1 MVAER
6 PIADRDGR
14 RAGRQDGSNNRYD
27 GARQA
32 PSRAGDHGKRGDWV
46 SESDG
51 LENGVLAGVRV
62 LDFGRY
68 IAGPYCAALLADLGA
83 DVIRIE
89 RLGGGEDRWV
99 APVGDDDVGAMF
111 LVMNRNKRAMTLD
124 PSSADGREV
133 VRKLVATADVVVANL
148 PPEVLRG
155 LALDLE
161 SLRRVKPDIILTT
174 VTAFGA
180 GGPWS
185 HKHGF
190 DGIGQLMCGSAYLT
204 GTPEQ
209 PLRAAVAWVDCGT
222 ASLAAF
228 GTLAALMARQKTG
241 RGQKVEGALLRT
253 AIAYNN
259 PTLVEQQVM
268 QVDRVATMNRG
279 QTSAPSDVFRT
290 KDGWIIVYA
299 IGNPMFAR
307 WAKLM
312 GDDHWHT
319 DPRFQDDQARG
330 DHGEHVSKR
339 MAEWTAERTTAEAL
353 KALESARVPAGP
365 LYSPQQALEDAHIR
379 AAGLLHDTDYPGLS
393 RPAPLAPTPVDLSET
408 PGRFRRRAPT
418 LGEHTDEILGE
429 LGYSAGQIAELR
441 TKGVV

>member
-1 MVAER
+1 MN
-6 PIADRDGR
+6 D
-14 RAGRQDGSNNRYD
+14 
-27 GARQA
+27 
-32 PSRAGDHGKRGDWV
+32 
-46 SESDG
+46 
-51 LENGVLAGVRV
+51 VLAGVRV

-83 DVIRIE
+83 DVIRVE
-89 RLGGGEDRWV
+89 RRGGGEDRWV
-99 APVGDDDVGAMF
+99 APVGADGVGAMF

-124 PSSADGREV
+124 PSSPRGREI

-148 PPEVLRG
+148 PPEVLRN

-190 DGIGQLMCGSAYLT
+190 DGIGQVMCGSAYLT

-253 AIAYNN
+253 AVAFNN
-259 PTLVEQQVM
+259 PALVEQQVIRP
-268 QVDRVATMNRG
+268 DRIATVNRG
-279 QTSAPSDVFRT
+279 QTSAPSDLYRT
-290 KDGWIIVYA
+290 RDGWIIAYA

-307 WAKLM
+307 WARLM
-312 GDDHWHT
+312 GEEHWLT
-319 DPRFQDDQARG
+319 DPRFKDDEARG
-330 DHGEHVSKR
+330 NHGDVISDR
-339 MAEWTAERTTAEAL
+339 MSRWTAERTTEAALAEL
-353 KALESARVPAGP
+353 EKAHIPAGP
-365 LYSPQQALEDAHIR
+365 LYSPQQALDDVHIR
-379 AAGLLHDTDYPGLS
+379 AAGLLADTEYPGLP
-393 RPAPLAPTPVDLSET
+393 RPVPLSPTPVDLSET
-408 PGRFRRRAPT
+408 PGQFRHRAPT
-418 LGEHTDEILGE
+418 LGEHTEAILAE
-429 LGYSAGQIAELR
+429 LGYGPDEIEALRAE
-441 TKGVV
+441 KVI

>member
-1 MVAER
+1 MG
-6 PIADRDGR
+6 D
-14 RAGRQDGSNNRYD
+14 RAGTRDGSNNRYD

-32 PSRAGDHGKRGDWV
+32 PSRAGDHESGGDWV

-99 APVGDDDVGAMF
+99 APVGDDEVGAMF

-259 PTLVEQQVM
+259 PTLVEQQVI
-268 QVDRVATMNRG
+268 QVDRVATVNRG
-279 QTSAPSDVFRT
+279 QTAAPSDVFRT

-330 DHGEHVSKR
+330 DHGELVSKR

-429 LGYSAGQIAELR
+429 LGYSAGHIAELR

>member
-1 MVAER
+1 MSER
-6 PIADRDGR
+6 
-14 RAGRQDGSNNRYD
+14 
-27 GARQA
+27 
-32 PSRAGDHGKRGDWV
+32 
-46 SESDG
+46 E
-51 LENGVLAGVRV
+51 GVLAGIRL

-89 RLGGGEDRWV
+89 RRGGGEDRWV
-99 APVGDDDVGAMF
+99 APVSEDGAGAMY

-124 PSSADGREV
+124 PSCPEGREI

-148 PPEVLRG
+148 PPEVLRS

-190 DGIGQLMCGSAYLT
+190 DGIGQTMAGGAYLT

-209 PLRAAVAWVDCGT
+209 PMRAAVPWVDCGT

-228 GTLAALMARQKTG
+228 GTLAALMERGKTG

-253 AIAYNN
+253 AVAFNN
-259 PTLVEQQVM
+259 PTLVEQAAVQPN
-268 QVDRVATMNRG
+268 RIATLNRG
-279 QTSAPSDVFRT
+279 QTSAPSDLFRT
-290 KDGWIIVYA
+290 RDGWIIAYA
-299 IGNPMFAR
+299 IGGPMFAR

-312 GDDHWHT
+312 GEGEWLT
-319 DPRFQDDQARG
+319 DPRFKDDLSRG
-330 DHGEHVSKR
+330 DHGEIISKR
-339 MAEWTAERTTAEAL
+339 MSEWTIGRSTAEAL
-353 KALESARVPAGP
+353 AALEAAKIPAGP

-379 AAGLLHDTDYPGLS
+379 AAGLLTDTDYPGIP
-393 RPAPLAPTPVDLSET
+393 RPAPLAPTPVDLSAT
-408 PGRFRRRAPT
+408 PGRLQRRAPT
-418 LGEHTDEILGE
+418 LGEHTDAILRE
-429 LGYSAGQIAELR
+429 LGYASADIADLR
-441 TKGVV
+441 TRQVI

>member
-1 MVAER
+1 MMV
-6 PIADRDGR
+6 PGR
-14 RAGRQDGSNNRYD
+14 RRHEAGHHGRREDRVSTSGGSVND
-27 GARQA
+27 
-32 PSRAGDHGKRGDWV
+32 
-46 SESDG
+46 
-51 LENGVLAGVRV
+51 VLAGVRV

-89 RLGGGEDRWV
+89 RRGGGEDRWV
-99 APVGDDDVGAMF
+99 APVGDDGVGAMF
-111 LVMNRNKRAMTLD
+111 LAMNRNKRAMTLD
-124 PSSADGREV
+124 PSSAEGREI
-133 VRKLVATADVVVANL
+133 VRKLVGTADVVVANL

-259 PTLVEQQVM
+259 PTLVEQQVI
-268 QVDRVATMNRG
+268 QANREATLNRG

-330 DHGEHVSKR
+330 DHGELVSKR

-365 LYSPQQALEDAHIR
+365 LYSPQQTLEDAHIR
-379 AAGLLHDTDYPGLS
+379 MAGLLHDTDYPGLP

-429 LGYSAGQIAELR
+429 LGYSTDRIAELR

>member
-1 MVAER
+1 
-6 PIADRDGR
+6 
-14 RAGRQDGSNNRYD
+14 
-27 GARQA
+27 
-32 PSRAGDHGKRGDWV
+32 V

-89 RLGGGEDRWV
+89 RRGGGEDRWV

-228 GTLAALMARQKTG
+228 GTLAALMAREKTG

-259 PTLVEQQVM
+259 PALVEQQVI
-268 QVDRVATMNRG
+268 QVDRVATVNRG

-290 KDGWIIVYA
+290 RDGWIIVYA

-330 DHGEHVSKR
+330 DHGELVSKR
-339 MAEWTAERTTAEAL
+339 MAEWTAERTTDEAL

-379 AAGLLHDTDYPGLS
+379 AAGLLHDTDYPGLR

-408 PGRFRRRAPT
+408 PGRFRHRAPT
-418 LGEHTDEILGE
+418 LGEHTDEILAE
-429 LGYSAGQIAELR
+429 LGYSAREVAELR

>member
-1 MVAER
+1 MV
-6 PIADRDGR
+6 PGR
-14 RAGRQDGSNNRYD
+14 RRHEAGHHGRREDRVSTSGGSVND
-27 GARQA
+27 
-32 PSRAGDHGKRGDWV
+32 
-46 SESDG
+46 
-51 LENGVLAGVRV
+51 VLAGVRV

-89 RLGGGEDRWV
+89 RRGGGEDRWV
-99 APVGDDDVGAMF
+99 APVGDDGVGAMF
-111 LVMNRNKRAMTLD
+111 LAMNRNKRAMTLD
-124 PSSADGREV
+124 PSSAEGREI
-133 VRKLVATADVVVANL
+133 VRKLVGTADVVVANL

-259 PTLVEQQVM
+259 PTLVEQQVI
-268 QVDRVATMNRG
+268 QANREATLNRG

-330 DHGEHVSKR
+330 DHGELVSKR

-365 LYSPQQALEDAHIR
+365 LYSPQQTLEDAHIR
-379 AAGLLHDTDYPGLS
+379 MAGLLHDTDYPGLP

-429 LGYSAGQIAELR
+429 LGYSTDQIAELR